1 MRASRLVYIIV
12 GALITLALA
21 VYMPI
26 QIIEKVS
33 AKQLDPIFG
42 GIVLLVF
49 ILTGG
54 ATGFFTVVLPVLE
67 GMGLEEVSEEKRA
80 EVEYLEEKLKVY
92 RARQRAMLE
101 ELDEIRDTLR
111 EIRDIL
117 RRGMEG

>member
-1 MRASRLVYIIV
+1 MKMSRLLYIVV
-12 GALITLALA
+12 GALIALALA
-21 VYMPI
+21 VYMPV

-33 AKQLDPIFG
+33 AKQLDPLFG

-49 ILTGG
+49 IIAG
-54 ATGFFTVVLPVLE
+54 ATTGFLTVVLPILE
-67 GMGLEEVSEEKRA
+67 AMGFEGEEEGKRA
-80 EVEYLEEKLKVY
+80 EAEYLEERLRIY

-117 RRGMEG
+117 RKGMEG

>member
-1 MRASRLVYIIV
+1 LKMSRLLYIVV
-12 GALITLALA
+12 GALIALALA
-21 VYMPI
+21 VYMPV

-33 AKQLDPIFG
+33 AKQLDPLFG

-49 ILTGG
+49 IIAG
-54 ATGFFTVVLPVLE
+54 ATTGFLTVVLPILE
-67 GMGLEEVSEEKRA
+67 AMGFEGEEEGKRA
-80 EVEYLEEKLKVY
+80 EAEYLEERLRIY

-117 RRGMEG
+117 RKGMEG